1 MFIFILFLDQNAP
14 KYLGMYSRIEVIS
27 LHSVFCIVKKD
38 TSNTNIEL
46 SRMLQIVRGHDYTS

>member
-1 MFIFILFLDQNAP
+1 ML
-14 KYLGMYSRIEVIS
+14 KYLGMYSKIEVIS